1 MTMAQRAEQFRY
13 AIQLFARTLDEEKVL
28 MIATVFDNWNPNS
41 HNYEIGEYCV
51 YGVNADGD
59 PQLYV
64 CLQAHTSQADWAPDV
79 ASGLF
84 KAVGITEEG
93 YPEWSQPVGA
103 SDAYM
108 TGDIVSYKGTLY
120 ISVIDNNVWSPE
132 AYPAGWELY
141 VEGEEPYSDLT
152 DDPEMVDEE
161 SEAEAE

>member
-13 AIQLFARTLDEEKVL
+13 AIQLFARTLDEEKAL
-28 MIATVFDNWNPNS
+28 MIATVFDNWNPNAHS
-41 HNYEIGEYCV
+41 YEIGEYCT
-51 YGVNADGD
+51 YGVNTDGD

-64 CLQAHTSQADWAPDV
+64 CLQAHTSQSDWTPDT
-79 ASGLF
+79 ASSLF
-84 KAVGITEEG
+84 KAVGITEDG
-93 YPEWSQPVGA
+93 HPEWSQPVGA

-108 TGDIVSYKGTLY
+108 TGEIVSYKGTLY

-141 VEGEEPYSDLT
+141 VEGEESYSDLT

-161 SEAEAE
+161 PEQETE